1 MEKKEF
7 IYMMEKMN
15 EVRLFS
21 RSLIIHS
28 TIKNKRTAQ
37 EYDLLSQLVLHNE
50 GMTPANLSK
59 AMYLNKTI
67 VSRLVDKLN
76 KDGYVTKK
84 QDEYDKRSYSVF
96 ITEYGKE
103 ELGGLWPAP
112 RSAQAGGDKKAP
124 GRKARSGERLCT
136 WEQVPYGP
144 FTSRYAVGAPGGML
158 LQGVGV
164 SPDSEAGFCPSPPE
178 GC

>member
-67 VSRLVDKLN
+67 ASRLVDKLN

-103 ELGGLWPAP
+103 ELFKIYELYLSPINEL
-112 RSAQAGGDKKAP
+112 RLKLGDEEFFNLISCIEKAN
-124 GRKARSGERLCT
+124 KIMNKE
-136 WEQVPYGP
+136 
-144 FTSRYAVGAPGGML
+144 
-158 LQGVGV
+158 
-164 SPDSEAGFCPSPPE
+164 
-178 GC
+178 

>member
-28 TIKNKRTAQ
+28 TIKIKRTAQ

-84 QDEYDKRSYSVF
+84 QDEHDKRSYSVF

-103 ELGGLWPAP
+103 ELFKIYELYLSPINEL
-112 RSAQAGGDKKAP
+112 RLKLGDEEFFNLISCIEKAN
-124 GRKARSGERLCT
+124 KIMNKE
-136 WEQVPYGP
+136 
-144 FTSRYAVGAPGGML
+144 
-158 LQGVGV
+158 
-164 SPDSEAGFCPSPPE
+164 
-178 GC
+178 

>member
-28 TIKNKRTAQ
+28 TIKNKRTPQ

-84 QDEYDKRSYSVF
+84 QDEHDKRSYSVF

-103 ELGGLWPAP
+103 ELFKIYELYLSPINEL
-112 RSAQAGGDKKAP
+112 RLKLGDEEFFNLISCIEKAN
-124 GRKARSGERLCT
+124 KIMNKE
-136 WEQVPYGP
+136 
-144 FTSRYAVGAPGGML
+144 
-158 LQGVGV
+158 
-164 SPDSEAGFCPSPPE
+164 
-178 GC
+178 

>member
-84 QDEYDKRSYSVF
+84 QDEHDKRSYSVF

-103 ELGGLWPAP
+103 ELFKIYELYLSPINEL
-112 RSAQAGGDKKAP
+112 RLKLGDEEFFNLISCIEKAN
-124 GRKARSGERLCT
+124 KIMNKE
-136 WEQVPYGP
+136 
-144 FTSRYAVGAPGGML
+144 
-158 LQGVGV
+158 
-164 SPDSEAGFCPSPPE
+164 
-178 GC
+178 

>member
-1 MEKKEF
+1 MEEKEF

-84 QDEYDKRSYSVF
+84 QDEHDKRSYSVF

-103 ELGGLWPAP
+103 ELFKIYELYLSPINEL
-112 RSAQAGGDKKAP
+112 RLKLGDEEFFNLISCIEKAN
-124 GRKARSGERLCT
+124 KIMNKE
-136 WEQVPYGP
+136 
-144 FTSRYAVGAPGGML
+144 
-158 LQGVGV
+158 
-164 SPDSEAGFCPSPPE
+164 
-178 GC
+178 

>member
-1 MEKKEF
+1 MEKKGF

-84 QDEYDKRSYSVF
+84 QDEHDKRSYSVF

-103 ELGGLWPAP
+103 ELFKIYELYLSPINEL
-112 RSAQAGGDKKAP
+112 RLKLGDEEFFNLISCIEKAN
-124 GRKARSGERLCT
+124 KIMNKE
-136 WEQVPYGP
+136 
-144 FTSRYAVGAPGGML
+144 
-158 LQGVGV
+158 
-164 SPDSEAGFCPSPPE
+164 
-178 GC
+178 

>member
-7 IYMMEKMN
+7 IYMMEKIN

-84 QDEYDKRSYSVF
+84 QDEHDKRSYSVF

-103 ELGGLWPAP
+103 ELFKIYELYLSPINEL
-112 RSAQAGGDKKAP
+112 RLKLGDEEFFNLISCIEKAN
-124 GRKARSGERLCT
+124 KIMNKE
-136 WEQVPYGP
+136 
-144 FTSRYAVGAPGGML
+144 
-158 LQGVGV
+158 
-164 SPDSEAGFCPSPPE
+164 
-178 GC
+178 

>member
-84 QDEYDKRSYSVF
+84 QDEHDKRSYSVF

-103 ELGGLWPAP
+103 ELFKIYELYLSPINEL
-112 RSAQAGGDKKAP
+112 RLKLGDEEFFNLISRIEKAN
-124 GRKARSGERLCT
+124 KIMNKE
-136 WEQVPYGP
+136 
-144 FTSRYAVGAPGGML
+144 
-158 LQGVGV
+158 
-164 SPDSEAGFCPSPPE
+164 
-178 GC
+178 

>member
-67 VSRLVDKLN
+67 VSRLVYKLN

-103 ELGGLWPAP
+103 ELFKIYELYLSPINEL
-112 RSAQAGGDKKAP
+112 RLKLGDEEFFNLISCIEKAN
-124 GRKARSGERLCT
+124 KIMNKE
-136 WEQVPYGP
+136 
-144 FTSRYAVGAPGGML
+144 
-158 LQGVGV
+158 
-164 SPDSEAGFCPSPPE
+164 
-178 GC
+178 

>member
-67 VSRLVDKLN
+67 VSRLVDKIN

-84 QDEYDKRSYSVF
+84 QDEHDKRSYSVF

-103 ELGGLWPAP
+103 ELFKIYELYLSPINEL
-112 RSAQAGGDKKAP
+112 RLKLGDEEFFNLISCIEKAN
-124 GRKARSGERLCT
+124 KIMNKE
-136 WEQVPYGP
+136 
-144 FTSRYAVGAPGGML
+144 
-158 LQGVGV
+158 
-164 SPDSEAGFCPSPPE
+164 
-178 GC
+178 

>member
-96 ITEYGKE
+96 ITEYWKE
-103 ELGGLWPAP
+103 ELFKIYELYLSPINEL
-112 RSAQAGGDKKAP
+112 RLKLGDEEFFNLISCIEKAN
-124 GRKARSGERLCT
+124 KIMNKE
-136 WEQVPYGP
+136 
-144 FTSRYAVGAPGGML
+144 
-158 LQGVGV
+158 
-164 SPDSEAGFCPSPPE
+164 
-178 GC
+178 

>member
-1 MEKKEF
+1 MGKKEF

-84 QDEYDKRSYSVF
+84 QDEHDKRSYSVF

-103 ELGGLWPAP
+103 ELFKIYELYLSPINEL
-112 RSAQAGGDKKAP
+112 RLKLGDEEFFNLISCIEKAN
-124 GRKARSGERLCT
+124 KIMNKE
-136 WEQVPYGP
+136 
-144 FTSRYAVGAPGGML
+144 
-158 LQGVGV
+158 
-164 SPDSEAGFCPSPPE
+164 
-178 GC
+178 

>member
-7 IYMMEKMN
+7 IYIMEKMN

-84 QDEYDKRSYSVF
+84 QDEHDKRSYSVF

-103 ELGGLWPAP
+103 ELFKIYELYLSPINEL
-112 RSAQAGGDKKAP
+112 RLKLGDEEFFNLISCIEKAN
-124 GRKARSGERLCT
+124 KIMNKE
-136 WEQVPYGP
+136 
-144 FTSRYAVGAPGGML
+144 
-158 LQGVGV
+158 
-164 SPDSEAGFCPSPPE
+164 
-178 GC
+178 

>member
-1 MEKKEF
+1 
-7 IYMMEKMN
+7 MN

-84 QDEYDKRSYSVF
+84 QDEHDKRSYSVF

-103 ELGGLWPAP
+103 ELFKIYELYLSPINEL
-112 RSAQAGGDKKAP
+112 RLKLGDEEFFNLISCIEKAN
-124 GRKARSGERLCT
+124 KIMNKE
-136 WEQVPYGP
+136 
-144 FTSRYAVGAPGGML
+144 
-158 LQGVGV
+158 
-164 SPDSEAGFCPSPPE
+164 
-178 GC
+178 

>member
-67 VSRLVDKLN
+67 LSRLVDKLN

-96 ITEYGKE
+96 ITEYWKE
-103 ELGGLWPAP
+103 ELFKIYELYLSPINEL
-112 RSAQAGGDKKAP
+112 RLKLGDEEFFNLISCIEKAN
-124 GRKARSGERLCT
+124 KLMNKE
-136 WEQVPYGP
+136 
-144 FTSRYAVGAPGGML
+144 
-158 LQGVGV
+158 
-164 SPDSEAGFCPSPPE
+164 
-178 GC
+178 

>member
-76 KDGYVTKK
+76 KVGYLTKK

-103 ELGGLWPAP
+103 ELFKIYELYLSPINEL
-112 RSAQAGGDKKAP
+112 RLKLGDEEFFNLISCIEKAN
-124 GRKARSGERLCT
+124 KIMNKE
-136 WEQVPYGP
+136 
-144 FTSRYAVGAPGGML
+144 
-158 LQGVGV
+158 
-164 SPDSEAGFCPSPPE
+164 
-178 GC
+178 

>member
-15 EVRLFS
+15 DVRLFS

-84 QDEYDKRSYSVF
+84 QDEHDKRSYSVF

-103 ELGGLWPAP
+103 ELFKIYELYLSPINEL
-112 RSAQAGGDKKAP
+112 RLKLGDEEFFNLISCIEKAN
-124 GRKARSGERLCT
+124 KIMNKE
-136 WEQVPYGP
+136 
-144 FTSRYAVGAPGGML
+144 
-158 LQGVGV
+158 
-164 SPDSEAGFCPSPPE
+164 
-178 GC
+178 

>member
-21 RSLIIHS
+21 RSLILHS

-59 AMYLNKTI
+59 AMCLNKTI

-84 QDEYDKRSYSVF
+84 QDEHDKRSYSVF

-103 ELGGLWPAP
+103 ELFKIYELYLSPINEL
-112 RSAQAGGDKKAP
+112 RLKLGDEEFFNLISCIEKAN
-124 GRKARSGERLCT
+124 KIMNKE
-136 WEQVPYGP
+136 
-144 FTSRYAVGAPGGML
+144 
-158 LQGVGV
+158 
-164 SPDSEAGFCPSPPE
+164 
-178 GC
+178 

>member
-84 QDEYDKRSYSVF
+84 QDEHDKRSYSVF

-103 ELGGLWPAP
+103 ELFKIYELYLSPINEL
-112 RSAQAGGDKKAP
+112 RLKLGDEEFFNLISCIEKVNKIMN
-124 GRKARSGERLCT
+124 KE
-136 WEQVPYGP
+136 
-144 FTSRYAVGAPGGML
+144 
-158 LQGVGV
+158 
-164 SPDSEAGFCPSPPE
+164 
-178 GC
+178 

>member
-84 QDEYDKRSYSVF
+84 QDEHDKRSYCVF

-103 ELGGLWPAP
+103 ELFKIYELYLSPINEL
-112 RSAQAGGDKKAP
+112 RLKLGDEEFFNLISCIEKAN
-124 GRKARSGERLCT
+124 KIMNKE
-136 WEQVPYGP
+136 
-144 FTSRYAVGAPGGML
+144 
-158 LQGVGV
+158 
-164 SPDSEAGFCPSPPE
+164 
-178 GC
+178 

>member
-28 TIKNKRTAQ
+28 TIKNKRRAQ

-103 ELGGLWPAP
+103 ELFKIYELYLSPINEL
-112 RSAQAGGDKKAP
+112 RLKLGDEEFFNLISCIEKAN
-124 GRKARSGERLCT
+124 KIMNKE
-136 WEQVPYGP
+136 
-144 FTSRYAVGAPGGML
+144 
-158 LQGVGV
+158 
-164 SPDSEAGFCPSPPE
+164 
-178 GC
+178 

>member
-96 ITEYGKE
+96 ITEYGRE
-103 ELGGLWPAP
+103 ELFKIYELYLSPINEL
-112 RSAQAGGDKKAP
+112 RLKLGDEEFFNLISCIEKAN
-124 GRKARSGERLCT
+124 KIMNKE
-136 WEQVPYGP
+136 
-144 FTSRYAVGAPGGML
+144 
-158 LQGVGV
+158 
-164 SPDSEAGFCPSPPE
+164 
-178 GC
+178 

>member
-59 AMYLNKTI
+59 SDGTVTWYFYVPKSNGNYSYR
-67 VSRLVDKLN
+67 VS

-84 QDEYDKRSYSVF
+84 QDEHDKRSYSVF

-103 ELGGLWPAP
+103 ELFKIYELYLSPINEL
-112 RSAQAGGDKKAP
+112 RLKLGDEEFFNLISCIEKAN
-124 GRKARSGERLCT
+124 KIMNKE
-136 WEQVPYGP
+136 
-144 FTSRYAVGAPGGML
+144 
-158 LQGVGV
+158 
-164 SPDSEAGFCPSPPE
+164 
-178 GC
+178 

>member
-1 MEKKEF
+1 
-7 IYMMEKMN
+7 MMEKMN

-103 ELGGLWPAP
+103 ELFKIYELYLSPINEL
-112 RSAQAGGDKKAP
+112 RLKLGDEEFFNLISCIEKAN
-124 GRKARSGERLCT
+124 KIMNKE
-136 WEQVPYGP
+136 
-144 FTSRYAVGAPGGML
+144 
-158 LQGVGV
+158 
-164 SPDSEAGFCPSPPE
+164 
-178 GC
+178 

>member
-103 ELGGLWPAP
+103 ELFKIYELYLSPINEL
-112 RSAQAGGDKKAP
+112 RLKLGDEEFFNLISCIEKAN
-124 GRKARSGERLCT
+124 KIMNKE
-136 WEQVPYGP
+136 
-144 FTSRYAVGAPGGML
+144 
-158 LQGVGV
+158 
-164 SPDSEAGFCPSPPE
+164 
-178 GC
+178 

>member
-1 MEKKEF
+1 
-7 IYMMEKMN
+7 MEKMN

-103 ELGGLWPAP
+103 ELFKIYELYLSPINEL
-112 RSAQAGGDKKAP
+112 RLKLGDEEFFNLISCIEKAN
-124 GRKARSGERLCT
+124 KIMNKE
-136 WEQVPYGP
+136 
-144 FTSRYAVGAPGGML
+144 
-158 LQGVGV
+158 
-164 SPDSEAGFCPSPPE
+164 
-178 GC
+178 

>member
-37 EYDLLSQLVLHNE
+37 EYDLLSQLVLRNE

-103 ELGGLWPAP
+103 ELFKIYELYLSPINEL
-112 RSAQAGGDKKAP
+112 RLKLGDEEFFNLISCIEKAN
-124 GRKARSGERLCT
+124 KIMNKE
-136 WEQVPYGP
+136 
-144 FTSRYAVGAPGGML
+144 
-158 LQGVGV
+158 
-164 SPDSEAGFCPSPPE
+164 
-178 GC
+178 

>member
-59 AMYLNKTI
+59 SMYLNKTI

-84 QDEYDKRSYSVF
+84 QDEHDKRSYSVF

-103 ELGGLWPAP
+103 ELFKIYELYLSPINEL
-112 RSAQAGGDKKAP
+112 RLKLGDEEFFNLISCIEKAN
-124 GRKARSGERLCT
+124 KIMNKE
-136 WEQVPYGP
+136 
-144 FTSRYAVGAPGGML
+144 
-158 LQGVGV
+158 
-164 SPDSEAGFCPSPPE
+164 
-178 GC
+178 